1 VKRSAKVLIGCGAVF
16 LAAAV
21 VWSPLVVPQL
31 VKLPDNINRTDH
43 YSGTFVTF
51 IDQSSAATLATPL
64 VVPLTIDRHVATVS
78 GATTAHVSLLQETIT
93 AHMGDKTVVQ
103 QNVYA
108 VNRRTMQNVADPRA
122 WTFTPGNVLDR
133 TGTYYLTLGMGVHSS
148 GVSVKVWKPEAGA
161 SYPLKSTTP
170 AKGVEGASHVVN
182 LHGNIPTPL
191 PAPAYEVAALKAQ
204 GLPTQLSPAQ
214 SAARL
219 AAAGVNT
226 AALLPV
232 LARTLTA
239 QELGSVSAAVTAPV
253 PLHYFVYG
261 HGNLAV
267 EPTTGGLV
275 QLSGIVDG
283 ISVQPDTSAIS
294 SALAVLTSH
303 QNVPAIA
310 TLVKTL
316 QQTVAAPPQPV
327 YELRYTQTPA
337 SVLTDASYAHTQ
349 ANKITLA
356 TVTLPRVLLALA
368 ILSLLAAAVL
378 IELDRR
384 RPQGLAPIADHPTIE
399 RRAA

>member
-1 VKRSAKVLIGCGAVF
+1 MRRSARVLIGCGAVF
-16 LAAAV
+16 FAAAV
-21 VWSPLVVPQL
+21 AWSPLVVPQL
-31 VKLPDNINRTDH
+31 VKLPDNINRTDR

-51 IDQSSAATLATPL
+51 IDQASGATLATPL
-64 VVPLTIDRHVATVS
+64 VVPLTIDRHVVTVG
-78 GATTAHVSLLQETIT
+78 GATTAHVSLLHETIT

-133 TGTYYLTLGMGVHSS
+133 TGTYYLTLAMGTHPS
-148 GVSVKVWKPEAGA
+148 GVNVKVWKPEAGA
-161 SYPLKSTTP
+161 SYPLSSTTP
-170 AKGVEGASHVVN
+170 AKGVESGTHVVN
-182 LHGNIPTPL
+182 LQGHIPTPL
-191 PAPAYEVAALKAQ
+191 PAPPYEVTALKAQ

-239 QELGSVSAAVTAPV
+239 QEMAAVSAAVTAPV
-253 PLHYFVYG
+253 GLHYFVYG
-261 HGNLAV
+261 HGLLAA

-275 QLSGIVDG
+275 KLSNIVDG

-294 SALAVLTSH
+294 SALAVLTGH
-303 QNVPAIA
+303 QDVPAIA
-310 TLVKTL
+310 SLVKTL

-337 SVLTDASYAHTQ
+337 SVAIDAGYTHTQ
-349 ANKITLA
+349 AGRITLA
-356 TVTLPRVLLALA
+356 TVTLPRVLLAVS

-378 IELDRR
+378 VELDRR
-384 RPQGLAPIADHPTIE
+384 RPRDLAPVEAHPTIE